1 MKAIF
6 FGVSANE
13 SKIDLLE
20 SWDRKD
26 MAAEEADNLRKLAEK
41 LKSREDGCYIIYD
54 FDFMSKKTNN
64 TNNKLL
70 FISW

>member
-41 LKSREDGCYIIYD
+41 LKSSEDGCYIIYD